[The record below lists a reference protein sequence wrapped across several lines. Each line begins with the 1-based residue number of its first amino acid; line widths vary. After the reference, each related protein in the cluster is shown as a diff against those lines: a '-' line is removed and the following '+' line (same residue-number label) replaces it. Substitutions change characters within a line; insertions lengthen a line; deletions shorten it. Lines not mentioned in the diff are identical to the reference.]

1 MDNNKEEEKLDEGAA
16 PGLSVVLTNL
26 DNLIKI
32 LTTVNETAKSEKL
45 EKSIKAIAFVYQGF
59 EKMKKNYPT
68 TYKMVLGGAAILD
81 PVGALKA
88 GAARK
93 VITAFVNSFGLSPP
107 PETPQIDT
115 SKPPPPPE
123 KLEESLDRMQVLA
136 GIDKKESQ

>member
-1 MDNNKEEEKLDEGAA
+1 MDENRENLDEAGA

-26 DNLIKI
+26 DNLAKI
-32 LTTVNETAKSEKL
+32 LTTVNKTAKSDKL
-45 EKSIKAIAFVYQGF
+45 KKSIEAITFLYNGF
-59 EKMKKNYPT
+59 EKMKKNYPK
-68 TYKMVLGGAAILD
+68 TYKLVLGGAAILD
-81 PVGALKA
+81 PVGAIKA

-123 KLEESLDRMQVLA
+123 KLEESLDRMQILA
-136 GIDKKESQ
+136 GIDKKEQ

>member
-1 MDNNKEEEKLDEGAA
+1 MDENQENLDEGGA

-26 DNLIKI
+26 DNLAKI
-32 LTTVNETAKSEKL
+32 LTTVNKTAKSDKL
-45 EKSIKAIAFVYQGF
+45 KKSIEAITFLYNGF
-59 EKMKKNYPT
+59 EKMKKNYPK
-68 TYKMVLGGAAILD
+68 TYKLVLGGAAILD
-81 PVGALKA
+81 PVGAIKA

-123 KLEESLDRMQVLA
+123 KLEESLDRMQILA
-136 GIDKKESQ
+136 GIDKKEQ